1 MRVLITGAG
10 GFIGR
15 ELTGA
20 LLERGRLAGADA
32 KPSSISKLEL
42 ADRIAIEAPNR
53 QPFDV
58 EAVTGDLAA
67 PDFVDRLAAQRFDS
81 VFYLAATLTHEAERD
96 PVRAFA
102 GNVEPLRRLIESAVS
117 PPPRLIFTSSIAV
130 FGGALP
136 ATVDDD
142 LKPRPRTTYG
152 AHKAIVELLLADHS
166 RHGRIDGRALRLPI
180 VLIRRGAS
188 TPAVSDQVAAIVR
201 EPLAGR
207 NVVCGLS
214 PQTRLP
220 VASARAAAAA
230 LIALHDQPAANMP
243 DDRAMN
249 LPALT
254 VTVAE
259 MIDAVARHGGSEAA
273 ARIAFAPDARLQ
285 AIVDEWPKQF
295 VSETATRLG
304 IRSDATFDAIVA
316 DHLADRR
323 DGRDG

>member
-15 ELTGA
+15 KLTEA
-20 LLERGRLAGADA
+20 LLAEGNLAGSNGKASAVSKLVLVDRVAVAPPRSVSVGIEVVAGDLAEAGFAERLAG
-32 KPSSISKLEL
+32 
-42 ADRIAIEAPNR
+42 
-53 QPFDV
+53 QH
-58 EAVTGDLAA
+58 
-67 PDFVDRLAAQRFDS
+67 FDS

-96 PVRAFA
+96 PVGAYA
-102 GNVEPLRRLIESAVS
+102 TNVEPLRRFIDTVS
-117 PPPRLIFTSSIAV
+117 GPAPRLVFTSSIAV

-136 ATVDDD
+136 ATVGDDP
-142 LKPRPRTTYG
+142 KPRPQTTYG
-152 AHKAIVELLLADHS
+152 AHKAIAELLLADHS

-180 VLIRRGAS
+180 ILVRGGAS
-188 TPAVSDQVAAIVR
+188 TPAVSDQIAAIVR

-207 NVVCGLS
+207 NVVSGLA

-230 LIALHDQPAANMP
+230 LIALHNQPPAVMP
-243 DDRAMN
+243 NDRAMN

-254 VTVAE
+254 VTVSE
-259 MIDAVARHGGSEAA
+259 MVKAVERHGGKEAA
-273 ARIAFAPDARLQ
+273 ARIAFAPNARLQ
-285 AIVDEWPKQF
+285 AIVDGWPKQF

-304 IRSDATFDAIVA
+304 LRSDANFDAIVA

-323 DGRDG
+323 HGQNA